1 MTSDETDKTDE
12 NDGENEEESR
22 QSEPAEPP
30 SKSPAL
36 AVPDDA
42 WGKPRPYV
50 IPRAT
55 YWPAMMAFGITFLL
69 WGFVTSLVV
78 LFAGVIVFAVSLAGW
93 IGEMRHE
100 QEEA

>member
-1 MTSDETDKTDE
+1 MSTEPEKPAVSVFA
-12 NDGENEEESR
+12 DG
-22 QSEPAEPP
+22 
-30 SKSPAL
+30 
-36 AVPDDA
+36 

-50 IPRAT
+50 IPRGT

-69 WGFVTSLVV
+69 WGFVTSIVV
-78 LFAGVIVFAVSLAGW
+78 FGAGFVLFAVSLAGW